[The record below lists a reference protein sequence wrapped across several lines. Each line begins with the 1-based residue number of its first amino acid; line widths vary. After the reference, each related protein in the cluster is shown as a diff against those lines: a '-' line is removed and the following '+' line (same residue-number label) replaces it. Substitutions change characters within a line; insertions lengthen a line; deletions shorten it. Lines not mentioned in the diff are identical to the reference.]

1 MRNTKLIVLAGVSL
15 SVLGSQALAQ
25 QSGGF
30 TPQQLDEMSKQRMQ
44 ELGPRNWGPPPPQ
57 SSVPPQNLHQPGGL
71 VVCMSIKQW
80 SPIYAKPNASSQV
93 VGKTLPQVAV
103 TGATVNG
110 FVPILMGRGGKGYVP
125 AGEVTPFRSTIKAGL
140 TCNVELRAD
149 GSAVYDI
156 H

>member
-1 MRNTKLIVLAGVSL
+1 MQMTKLMVLAGVSL
-15 SVLGSQALAQ
+15 SVVGGQVLAQ

-57 SSVPPQNLHQPGGL
+57 SSVPSQNLHEPSGL

-80 SPIYAKPNASSQV
+80 SPVYAEPSASSQV
-93 VGKTLPQVAV
+93 VGKTLAQVAV
-103 TGATVNG
+103 TGAMVNG
-110 FVPILMGRGGKGYVP
+110 FVPVLMGRGGKGYVP

-149 GSAVYDI
+149 GSPVYDI